1 MRLRQICLV
10 AADLKPAVDELC
22 AVLGLAVC
30 HRDTG
35 VAKWGLENALMAVGG
50 NFLEV
55 VAPTE
60 PNTPA
65 GRYLERR
72 RGDGGYMVILQCADA
87 LAQRQRITGLGV
99 RAVWTADRANYIATH
114 FHPADVGGVLLSV
127 DSVPETDYREPMG
140 AWPPAGPAWQEA
152 GQSAR
157 VGGLVG
163 VELQSAEPATAAALW
178 SRILDLPLG
187 EAVDGTPTI
196 AFDNAT
202 ARFVT
207 ATDGRGR
214 GLGAIDLEATDRAGL
229 LEAAAARG
237 AKVGDHQLL
246 VCGTRINL
254 V

>member
-10 AADLKPAVDELC
+10 AAELKPAVDELC

-35 VAKWGLENALMAVGG
+35 VAKWGLENALMALRG

-60 PNTPA
+60 PGTSA

-72 RGDGGYMVILQCADA
+72 QGDGGYMVILQCADA
-87 LAQRQRITGLGV
+87 KAERQRITGLGA
-99 RAVWTADRANYIATH
+99 RAVWTTDRPNYIATH
-114 FHPADVGGVLLSV
+114 FHPGDAGGVLLSV
-127 DSVPETDYREPMG
+127 DSVPETDYREPIG

-163 VELQSAEPATAAALW
+163 VELQSAEPAEFATLW
-178 SRILDLPLG
+178 SRLLDLPLS
-187 EAVDGTPTI
+187 EAADGTPTI

-202 ARFVT
+202 ARFVP
-207 ATDGRGR
+207 ATDGR
-214 GLGAIDLEATDRAGL
+214 GLGAIDLDATDRARVL
-229 LEAAAARG
+229 QAAAARG
-237 AKVGDHQLL
+237 AKRTDHQLL
-246 VCGTRINL
+246 LCGTRINL